1 MRLWHKDLI
10 PYLPQK
16 QLVAQWREL
25 CCIAK
30 NIAENGTPNHILVNQ
45 ILEYPII
52 NIYKYVDLVREEMK
66 RRGYNVFYE
75 SYSNCVD
82 NLRSGQKYFFS
93 GIMVG
98 NYLFDDWMNDRYLIQ
113 CYYNL
118 QEKYDCGGLTDDEWH
133 KIDTFVSNKIM
144 NGE

>member
-30 NIAENGTPNHILVNQ
+30 NIADKGTPNHLLVNKV
-45 ILEYPII
+45 LEYPIV
-52 NIYKYVDLVREEMK
+52 NFHKYIRLVTSEMS
-66 RRGYNVFYE
+66 RRGINVNRNTYI
-75 SYSNCVD
+75 NCIN
-82 NLRSGQKYFFS
+82 NLERGQKYFYN
-93 GIMVG
+93 GILIG
-98 NYLFDDWMNDRYLIQ
+98 NYLYDDWMNDRYLIQ

-144 NGE
+144 KGD

>member
-30 NIAENGTPNHILVNQ
+30 NIATDGTPNHLLVNKV
-45 ILEYPII
+45 LEYPIM
-52 NIYKYVDLVREEMK
+52 NIYKYIDLVRDEMIK
-66 RRGYNVFYE
+66 RGYNVTKE
-75 SYSNCVD
+75 SYIHCLM
-82 NLRSGQKYFFS
+82 NLKQGQHNFFS
-93 GIMVG
+93 GIRIG
-98 NYLFDDWMNDRYLIQ
+98 NYLFDDWMCDRYLIQ

-118 QEKYDCGGLTDDEWH
+118 QEKFDCGGLTDDEWH
-133 KIDTFVSNKIM
+133 KIDTFVSSKIM
-144 NGE
+144 EGE

>member
-16 QLVAQWREL
+16 QLVAQWREC
-25 CCIAK
+25 CCIAR
-30 NIAENGTPNHILVNQ
+30 NISVNGTPNHLLVNK
-45 ILEYPII
+45 IMDYPIGHFWFYTNCVI
-52 NIYKYVDLVREEMK
+52 FEMK
-66 RRGYNVFYE
+66 ERGYNVDVEKFLKWYRQIGE
-75 SYSNCVD
+75 AFPN
-82 NLRSGQKYFFS
+82 
-93 GIMVG
+93 
-98 NYLFDDWMNDRYLIQ
+98 FDTCPEDEIYPEWHSDRYLVQ

-144 NGE
+144 KGE